1 MLSLKMIEMGRAFR
15 ERRLAIHPN
24 SFFIVEIHALLL
36 LVLLVWGLATCFLG
50 YPLFRVLLATFGAAA
65 GMALGTDL
73 VGLLRETPGNMDYIV
88 ACGALCILGALLA
101 WYLYR
106 WAFALAVGWVVTALM
121 SSLVGWFIGSPG
133 SVLSWVIG
141 ALFGLAV
148 AVIAYSYLR
157 LIVIVA
163 SSAVG
168 AVMTAYAGA
177 LLCTGSR
184 TGEQLI
190 DATFGDGGRPW
201 VAWFVVLMAVVLA
214 AVGMVLQTQLVHA
227 VGERFTPRILLRRR
241 KGGRS
246 TKVQPRFTR
255 I

>member
-1 MLSLKMIEMGRAFR
+1 M
-15 ERRLAIHPN
+15 AIHPN
-24 SFFIVEIHALLL
+24 SFFIAEIHALLL
-36 LVLLVWGLATCFLG
+36 LVVVAWGLATCFLG

-65 GMALGTDL
+65 GMALGADL
-73 VGLLRETPGNMDYIV
+73 ARLLRAGAPGGMDYTV

-101 WYLYR
+101 WFFYR

-133 SVLSWVIG
+133 SALSWVIG

-184 TGEQLI
+184 GGEQLI
-190 DATFGDGGRPW
+190 DATFGDHGRPW
-201 VAWFVVLMAVVLA
+201 VAWFVVLMAVVLG

-227 VGERFTPRILLRRR
+227 VGERFTPRIVRRRR